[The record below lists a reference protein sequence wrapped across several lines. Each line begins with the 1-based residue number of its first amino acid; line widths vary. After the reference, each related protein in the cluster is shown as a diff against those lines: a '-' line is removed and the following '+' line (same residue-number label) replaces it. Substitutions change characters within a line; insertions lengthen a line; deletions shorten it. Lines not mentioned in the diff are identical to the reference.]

1 MRLPYSSASS
11 WRLTLGHEYQV
22 ILLPW
27 QWSDMPVHLQDLLRD
42 PAGTKREGLTSA
54 LERGVVRAP
63 EADEVFSFHENV
75 SMVPQRYKDSVRK
88 GVLHKI
94 VRNPCYANTL
104 AIIQ

>member
-1 MRLPYSSASS
+1 MP
-11 WRLTLGHEYQV
+11 V
-22 ILLPW
+22 ILN
-27 QWSDMPVHLQDLLRD
+27 DLLRD
-42 PAGTKREGLTSA
+42 SSAGKWESLTAA

-94 VRNPCYANTL
+94 VRNPSYANTL